1 MSTWVAFS
9 GAATLQ
15 PEGSAGTG
23 VASTTFV
30 TSTWTVSLTTFST
43 STCWVTTFSTCW
55 VTTFSTT

>member
-9 GAATLQ
+9 GGATLQ

-30 TSTWTVSLTTFST
+30 TSTWTVSLTTFSYDDLLGGRP
-43 STCWVTTFSTCW
+43 FPDDLR
-55 VTTFSTT
+55 